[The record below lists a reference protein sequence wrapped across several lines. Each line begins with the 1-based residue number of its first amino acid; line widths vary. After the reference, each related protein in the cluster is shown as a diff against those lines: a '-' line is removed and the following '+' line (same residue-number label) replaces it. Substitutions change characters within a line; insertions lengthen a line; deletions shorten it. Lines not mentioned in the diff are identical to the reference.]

1 MADVCPAEAVTA
13 VAGPAVH
20 EALAC
25 PKCRAPA
32 LAAGAARFTCAACG
46 ASYPVQ
52 GGVPSLIVAGAKVLA
67 GEEARLEFWDEGWKK
82 RFGHAVALSREEV
95 RAMREKFRAQM
106 EEERY
111 ASVTL
116 FDPERLAG
124 KRLLNVGCGAGEEG
138 LLFSGYGADYIG
150 IDFSPAAA
158 SITTTL
164 IARAGWRGVAYQAEA
179 ERLPIAT
186 ASIDYV
192 YTNGVLH
199 HTPDTADTMREIHR
213 VLKPGGIAVIGL
225 YATNSAQFLWYRL
238 HAILH
243 GRLTRGAIAR
253 WLDAA
258 TEGEWRTAERVNQ
271 LTKTYTR
278 KQFAALLRAAGFS
291 DFTLEQSMLLVRDT
305 PVMGRIA
312 ARIAPGLG
320 TARLDRFGMMLM
332 ATCRKM

>member
-1 MADVCPAEAVTA
+1 MAEVDTAEPLAALHAAVACPACRGARLA
-13 VAGPAVH
+13 ASAGGI
-20 EALAC
+20 AC
-25 PKCRAPA
+25 PD
-32 LAAGAARFTCAACG
+32 CG
-46 ASYPVQ
+46 AVFAVR
-52 GGVPSLIVAGAKVLA
+52 GGVPSLIVAGAKVLT
-67 GEEARLEFWDEGWKK
+67 GDEARLEFWDEGWKK
-82 RFGHAVALSREEV
+82 RFGHAVALSRDEV
-95 RAMREKFRAQM
+95 RTMREKFRAQM

-111 ASVTL
+111 ASITL
-116 FDPERLAG
+116 FDAERLAG

-158 SITTTL
+158 SLTTTL
-164 IARAGWRGVAYQAEA
+164 IAKAGWRGVAYQAEA

-243 GRLTRGAIAR
+243 GRLTHGAIAR

-291 DFTLEQSMLLVRDT
+291 DFTLEQSTLLVRDT

>member
-1 MADVCPAEAVTA
+1 MTA
-13 VAGPAVH
+13 GAGPAVH

-32 LAAGAARFTCAACG
+32 LAAGADRFTCGACG
-46 ASYPVQ
+46 TSYPVHD
-52 GGVPSLIVAGAKVLA
+52 GVPSLIVAGAKVLT
-67 GEEARLEFWDEGWKK
+67 GDEARLEFWDEGWKK
-82 RFGHAVALSREEV
+82 RFGHAVALSRDEV
-95 RAMREKFRAQM
+95 RAMREKFRIQM
-106 EEERY
+106 EEESY

-116 FDPERLAG
+116 FDTERLAG

-158 SITTTL
+158 SLTTTL
-164 IARAGWRGVAYQAEA
+164 IAKAGWRGVSYQAEA
-179 ERLPIAT
+179 ERLPVASG
-186 ASIDYV
+186 SIDYV

-213 VLKPGGIAVIGL
+213 VLKPGGVAVIGL
-225 YATNSAQFLWYRL
+225 YATNSVQFLWYRL

-258 TEGEWRTAERVNQ
+258 TEGEWRTGERVNQ

-278 KQFAALLRAAGFS
+278 KEFAALLREAGFT
-291 DFTLEQSMLLVRDT
+291 DFTLEQSTLLVRDT
-305 PVMGRIA
+305 PVLGRI
-312 ARIAPGLG
+312 
-320 TARLDRFGMMLM
+320 TARTAPRLSAAQIGRFGMMLM
-332 ATCRKM
+332 AICRKT